1 MSANRDLI
9 QGLYDAF
16 ARGDAAHVLG
26 CLHADV
32 RWMEAEGGPLADR
45 NPYTNPM
52 AVGEGVFGR
61 ILAVFDGFSAR
72 PESLVAGDDTVLAQG
87 RYGGTNK
94 ESGAVLDAQFAHVWT
109 IRDGKV
115 SQFQQYTDTHQWLQ
129 AMGSA

>member
-16 ARGDAAHVLG
+16 ARGDAGHVLG

-32 RWMEAEGGPLADR
+32 QWMEAEGGPLADR
-45 NPYTNPM
+45 NPYSSPM

-61 ILAVFDGFSAR
+61 ILGQFDDFSAR
-72 PESLVAGDDTVLAQG
+72 PESLVAGGDTVLAQG
-87 RYGGTNK
+87 RYGGTHK

-115 SQFQQYTDTHQWLQ
+115 SRFQQYTDTHQWLEV
-129 AMGSA
+129 MGSA

>member
-26 CLHADV
+26 CLHPDV
-32 RWMEAEGGPLADR
+32 RWMEAEGGPLAEG

-52 AVGEGVFGR
+52 AVAEGVFGP
-61 ILAVFDGFSAR
+61 ILGAFDGFSAR
-72 PESLVAGDDTVLAQG
+72 PESLVTGDDTVLAQG
-87 RYGGTNK
+87 RYGGTYK
-94 ESGAVLDAQFAHVWT
+94 QGGAVLDAQFAHVWT

-115 SQFQQYTDTHQWLQ
+115 SHFQQYTDTHQWQ
-129 AMGSA
+129 QIMGPA